1 MIKMSS
7 IVLLEYILQI
17 IMTEG
22 NYEIYKDCIFVT
34 LKAEDLC
41 IMLSEMEE
49 IADDIDISR
58 DTRDIVKRVIEEIK
72 QKGGKA

>member
-7 IVLLEYILQI
+7 IVLLEYILET

-22 NYEIYKDCIFVT
+22 NYEIYNDNIFVT
-34 LKAEDLC
+34 LSAEDLL
-41 IMLSEMEE
+41 ITLSEMEQ
-49 IADDIDISR
+49 IADDIDISS
-58 DTRDIVKRVIEEIK
+58 DTRDIVQKVIEEVK